1 MTSNNYFN
9 YEGCYRRPTVPSD
22 TEEFET
28 NLRDKFSQTSVSS
41 VKDCENLALKN
52 NSDFFLINDI
62 TSALNSTNTNCYIP
76 KITNTN
82 QSLYGDDSLI
92 TKSKELFNSL
102 FFKNKYYIKQ
112 SQTPPLSSDL
122 MYNQNRTNKLC
133 FKYSADEQIYT
144 HKNYYAYYTK
154 PILNEKNIALMGTID
169 SPDFYK
175 NNLAQLKSYEELL
188 KIDNVKFEDSGPLTN
203 AFKNFICNP
212 NTANERLLDTQ
223 IYALNLKYENL
234 YNSLNT
240 ITKDLSSISYLN
252 SFDDE
257 TIRGLNL
264 NINIKSKEL
273 SSLLA
278 SGGANNGRLDD
289 TTLLTQ
295 FKIVENSILLL
306 LIVGAIFYFTKKK
319 NSV

>member
-1 MTSNNYFN
+1 
-9 YEGCYRRPTVPSD
+9 
-22 TEEFET
+22 
-28 NLRDKFSQTSVSS
+28 
-41 VKDCENLALKN
+41 
-52 NSDFFLINDI
+52 
-62 TSALNSTNTNCYIP
+62 
-76 KITNTN
+76 
-82 QSLYGDDSLI
+82 
-92 TKSKELFNSL
+92 
-102 FFKNKYYIKQ
+102 
-112 SQTPPLSSDL
+112 
-122 MYNQNRTNKLC
+122 MYNKNRTDKLC
-133 FKYSADEQIYT
+133 FKYSVDNQIYT
-144 HKNYYAYYTK
+144 HKDYYAYYTK
-154 PILNEKNIALMGTID
+154 PILNENNISLMSSID

-175 NNLAQLKSYEELL
+175 SDLVQLKSYEELL
-188 KIDNVKFEDSGPLTN
+188 KIDNVKFQDSGPLTN

-212 NTANERLLDTQ
+212 NSTNERLLDTQ

-234 YNSLNT
+234 YNSLDT

-273 SSLLA
+273 SSLLS

-306 LIVGAIFYFTKKK
+306 LIIGAVFYFTKNKK
-319 NSV
+319 SV

>member
-9 YEGCYRRPTVPSD
+9 YEGCYKQPTVTSNN
-22 TEEFET
+22 EFEK
-28 NLRDKFSQTSVSS
+28 NLRDNFHQTSVPS
-41 VKDCENLALKN
+41 VKDCENQALKN

-62 TSALNSTNTNCYIP
+62 TSALNNSNTNCYIP
-76 KITNTN
+76 KTNNTN

-92 TKSKELFNSL
+92 AKSKELFNSL
-102 FFKNKYYIKQ
+102 FFKNNYYIKQ
-112 SQTPPLSSDL
+112 TQPIDTCNNL
-122 MYNQNRTNKLC
+122 MYNKNRTDKLC
-133 FKYSADEQIYT
+133 FKYSVDNQIYT
-144 HKNYYAYYTK
+144 HKDYYAYYTK
-154 PILNEKNIALMGTID
+154 PILNENNISLMSSID

-175 NNLAQLKSYEELL
+175 SDLVQLKSYEELL
-188 KIDNVKFEDSGPLTN
+188 KIDNVKFQDSGPLTN

-212 NTANERLLDTQ
+212 NSTNERLLDTQ

-234 YNSLNT
+234 YNSLDT

-273 SSLLA
+273 SSLLS

-306 LIVGAIFYFTKKK
+306 LIIGAVFYFTKNKK
-319 NSV
+319 PV